1 MKAEGKAAELLDGV
15 QNYAHRGVWDRCLPE
30 NSLAAIC
37 LAADKGLGLEIDVH
51 LTLDNKIVVFHAHD
65 LRRMCGV
72 KGTVEEYT
80 ADELHAMHLRGT
92 SHTIPTFEEVLKG
105 VGGRVPILVELKC
118 KNNETALCDALIDTL
133 SSYNGRFMFIGFNEK
148 AATYFKNKGYTVAL
162 SCFRPK
168 TPSIDFKPDVLLCN
182 ILGVPSYRKIHRYPP
197 FISWTVVNNRQRK
210 KSEKC
215 CIATIFNT
223 KHFDF

>member
-1 MKAEGKAAELLDGV
+1 MKAEGKVAEILDGV
-15 QNYAHRGVWDRCLPE
+15 QNYAHRGVWDKYLPE

-51 LTLDNKIVVFHAHD
+51 LTSDNKVVVFHDHG

-72 KGTVEEYT
+72 KGIVEEHT
-80 ADELHAMHLRGT
+80 SDELRTMKLRGT
-92 SHTIPTFEEVLKG
+92 DHTIPTFEEVLKG

-118 KNNETALCDALIDTL
+118 KDNETALCDALIDIL
-133 SSYNGRFMFIGFNEK
+133 SSYKGPFMFIGFNEK
-148 AATYFKNKGYTVAL
+148 AAAYLKSKGYTVAL
-162 SCFRPK
+162 SCYCPK

-182 ILGVPSYRKIHRYPP
+182 ISGVPRYGKLYKYPP